1 MIEQQE
7 NSFTFVYQKP
17 FIQHDLQSNFQ
28 IERPVNIT
36 LFCNCGP
43 DNNNMLLTGS
53 GVVSFATIKQQF
65 ALEGGIPS
73 QHGNYAVGI
82 TGTPP
87 DNLAD
92 ITSFPAKAQLKT
104 PSGSSHISTGSITP
118 LIETEP
124 DVNIAGQ
131 YLGIIHKTNQTVVNL
146 ALQFSNQGHSYGNTL
161 HQQVR

>member
-1 MIEQQE
+1 
-7 NSFTFVYQKP
+7 
-17 FIQHDLQSNFQ
+17 
-28 IERPVNIT
+28 
-36 LFCNCGP
+36 
-43 DNNNMLLTGS
+43 MLLTES
-53 GVVSFATIKQQF
+53 GVLSFATIKQRL

-87 DNLAD
+87 HNLAN
-92 ITSFPAKAQLKT
+92 ITSFPAKAKLKT
-104 PSGSSHISTGSITP
+104 PSGYSHISTGSITS

-146 ALQFSNQGHSYGNTL
+146 ALQFSNQSHSCGNTL

>member
-17 FIQHDLQSNFQ
+17 FIQHALPSNFQ
-28 IERPVNIT
+28 IEWPVNIT

-53 GVVSFATIKQQF
+53 GGASFATINQRF

-73 QHGNYAVGI
+73 QHGNYALGI

-87 DNLAD
+87 HNLAN

-104 PSGSSHISTGSITP
+104 PSGYSHISTGSITS

-124 DVNIAGQ
+124 EVNIAGQ
-131 YLGIIHKTNQTVVNL
+131 YLGIIHKTNQTVFNL
-146 ALQFSNQGHSYGNTL
+146 ELQFSNQGHSYGNTL